1 MSTALVP
8 TSFGELMQIS
18 EMISGARGLVPRHV
32 QSPAHAAAL
41 IMRGAELGLRP
52 MESLSALHLIDGKVT
67 LSADTMLRVA
77 IAGGVQVSYP
87 EFTSERVTVELT
99 RSGFKP
105 FRCTWD
111 LEMARR
117 AGLAGRQNYKKFPRA
132 MLRARAIS
140 EAVRAFCPDLLSG
153 AYLPEELS
161 SERAEIRQE
170 ETPQA
175 APEPE
180 PIEDAEIVETPSSS
194 QEEPLDAIGDR
205 EELDALFSEQ
215 IERAIMAPTIQ
226 RGDRGGSRYIR
237 EAMQANRG
245 EALNAFHKAAWSLI
259 MPRTIDEYQARKL
272 LRRLRTEDGQKG
284 LRHNIY
290 KRLHA
295 IVERMEEDLGPQR
308 GEE

>member
-8 TSFGELMQIS
+8 SSFQELMQIS
-18 EMISGARGLVPRHV
+18 EMIAGARGLVPKHV

-41 IMRGAELGLRP
+41 IMRGAELGLAP
-52 MESLSALHLIDGKVT
+52 MESLSALHLIDGKVS
-67 LSADTMLRVA
+67 LSADTMLKVA
-77 IAGGVQVSYP
+77 IAGGVRVSYP
-87 EFTSERVTVELT
+87 EFTRERVTVELT
-99 RSGFKP
+99 RPNFKP

-111 LEMARR
+111 LEMAKD
-117 AGLAGRQNYKKFPRA
+117 AQLAGRQNYRKFPRA
-132 MLRARAIS
+132 MLRARAVS
-140 EAVRAFCPDLLSG
+140 EAVRAYCPDLLSG
-153 AYLPEELS
+153 AYLPEELTPES
-161 SERAEIRQE
+161 VQITQDKP
-170 ETPQA
+170 PQA

-226 RGDRGGSRYIR
+226 RGDRGGARYVKN
-237 EAMQANRG
+237 AMKADRD
-245 EALNAFHKAAWSLI
+245 AAVNAFHRAAWSLI

-272 LRRLRTEDGQKG
+272 LRRLQTEDGQKG